1 MKLIY
6 ISILMMSSYLLSAQC
21 YSDRHSTNWFDGW
34 VSCHSKTSPNPS
46 NTAGHWLLY
55 DLGNRYKIDK
65 LKIWNSNDPSHLDWG
80 MKEVK
85 VDYSKDSI
93 VWKTI
98 GILDLE
104 KATGTNRYEGMDWL
118 NVSIPD
124 AKFILLTAVS
134 NFGRDS
140 CYGLAE
146 IRFSAEKLNLT
157 KVNELSENENIQT
170 TVSPNPFTELFYTH
184 IVTSNPEILSYQ
196 CTDITG
202 KIYTSGSIQME
213 KSNYIL
219 KIETKNW
226 PPGSYVLSV
235 RNGRDLTKNSIIKL

>member
-21 YSDRHSTNWFDGW
+21 YPDRHSTNWFDGW

-118 NVSIPD
+118 NVTIPD
-124 AKFILLTAVS
+124 AKYILLTAVS

-157 KVNELSENENIQT
+157 QVNEIADHENIQT
-170 TVSPNPFTELFYTH
+170 SISPNPCTDLFYAQIAT
-184 IVTSNPEILSYQ
+184 TNPEMLTYQ

-202 KIYTSGSIQME
+202 KIHLVLFKW
-213 KSNYIL
+213 KSL
-219 KIETKNW
+219 
-226 PPGSYVLSV
+226 
-235 RNGRDLTKNSIIKL
+235 IIF